1 LSWEAKEGEIL
12 PSGDNTAFY
21 TVPKEGRFW
30 VSVSDETGKKEIAL
44 IDATQLPPDTIPPTN
59 ASEEETDLTVEP
71 PEVPNA
77 SVGKRLEFTA
87 GEWW

>member
-1 LSWEAKEGEIL
+1 LSWEAKEGEIQ

-44 IDATQLPPDTIPPTN
+44 IDATQPHPIQFHQQTLLRKKPT
-59 ASEEETDLTVEP
+59 
-71 PEVPNA
+71 
-77 SVGKRLEFTA
+77 
-87 GEWW
+87 